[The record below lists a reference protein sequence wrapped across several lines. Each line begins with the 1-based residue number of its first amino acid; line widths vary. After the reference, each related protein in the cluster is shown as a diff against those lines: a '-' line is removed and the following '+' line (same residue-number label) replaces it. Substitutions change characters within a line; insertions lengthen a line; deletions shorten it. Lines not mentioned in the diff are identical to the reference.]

1 MNEKSVK
8 LMWLRLQN
16 FKGIQSLSLDFQ
28 QHETFIHAKN
38 RGGKTTIFDA
48 FTWLLFGKN
57 SEDDTDFSI
66 KTIGSD
72 GQPLHYLDH
81 EVSAGLSV
89 NGTTIE
95 LRKLYKEDWVK
106 KRGSAI
112 EELKGHSTE
121 YFWNDAPITMKEY
134 KQRISE
140 ILDEQVFKMV
150 TNPLYFNSLKWEE
163 RRKILQQIA
172 GNITDEL
179 IAAERP
185 EFATLLQ
192 DITGMTTKMYKD
204 SLSKKILRLKEEI
217 IQIPARVSEAQRNM
231 PVSTDWTTI
240 QAELSSLENKKAAAQ
255 QNLLDVQK
263 RNEQVNSKVNEA
275 YRQKMQLQRDLDSLA
290 AERSRTKDN
299 AILALIS
306 EKNKLE
312 RHINELQ
319 SAKLSAQKE
328 RDKLTEL
335 ISGLERRNA
344 QLREEYAKVE
354 TEQPKIADDEFT
366 CSSCGQAL
374 PEDKATSRMED
385 AIKRHNQKRAFQVEQ
400 INAEGIANKR
410 KIEEMKSKFAELSN
424 FDEGQIEKATAEI
437 ANILNQIDLLK
448 NQDEIPSAKEL
459 ELKDSI
465 DNFIIPEPE
474 QSFDTSAQMQEI
486 AAIDSAIQER
496 KIALSKKDDIDAV
509 KKRIDELKSQER
521 SIAQDIA
528 ELQGKQM
535 MLEDFEKTKSA
546 MIEDSVNGMFKFV
559 KFKLFEYQL
568 NGGEAATCVCLI
580 NGVPFSDANTESKIN
595 SGLDIINTLSSF
607 YKVSAP
613 IFIDNRESVTS
624 LIETS
629 SQIVN
634 LVVDPNY
641 LTPTIVKQ

>member
-240 QAELSSLENKKAAAQ
+240 QAELSSLENKKATAQ

-312 RHINELQ
+312 RNVNELQ

-328 RDKLTEL
+328 REKLTEL

-344 QLREEYAKVE
+344 ELREEYAKVE

-400 INAEGIANKR
+400 INAEGIANKGR
-410 KIEEMKSKFAELSN
+410 IEEMKSKIAELSK

-448 NQDEIPSAKEL
+448 SQDETPSAKEL

-486 AAIDSAIQER
+486 TAIDSAIQER

-613 IFIDNRESVTS
+613 IFIDNRESVTN